1 MALAIPGGAPGYDD
15 DKQFGN
21 FIAHITARTS
31 QRLREH
37 SGEPPKVKGRRRS
50 ARLVQSSRV
59 PGISRA
65 ENAGS
70 GHVPGL
76 KALSWRRLPPP
87 PPPSAPRPNQPR
99 HPPPTPP

>member
-21 FIAHITARTS
+21 FIAHIAARTS

-76 KALSWRRLPPP
+76 KASSWRGLPPAP
-87 PPPSAPRPNQPR
+87 PAYVGGAGKARRS
-99 HPPPTPP
+99 PPTPG